1 MKRGYLIWVL
11 VALTSCEG
19 FKVVVLTNVSGDGA
33 TVKIKPKDEILDRG
47 KMSNYPSEEMG
58 DSVVIT
64 LPNEESLV
72 LSSTFT
78 TMIFGSKI
86 KPYDLRIHY
95 LEIVTKKR
103 TITADSKEKI
113 LRLLDDPATRYDPKQ
128 DKPMNNGKNFGNIMI
143 R

>member
-1 MKRGYLIWVL
+1 
-11 VALTSCEG
+11 
-19 FKVVVLTNVSGDGA
+19 
-33 TVKIKPKDEILDRG
+33 
-47 KMSNYPSEEMG
+47 MSNYPSEEMG
-58 DSVVIT
+58 DSVVII

-113 LRLLDDPATRYDPKQ
+113 FRLLDDPTTRYDPKK

>member
-1 MKRGYLIWVL
+1 ML

-33 TVKIKPKDEILDRG
+33 TVKIKPNDEILDRG
-47 KMSNYPSEEMG
+47 KISNYPSEEMG

-113 LRLLDDPATRYDPKQ
+113 FRLLDDPTTRYDPKK